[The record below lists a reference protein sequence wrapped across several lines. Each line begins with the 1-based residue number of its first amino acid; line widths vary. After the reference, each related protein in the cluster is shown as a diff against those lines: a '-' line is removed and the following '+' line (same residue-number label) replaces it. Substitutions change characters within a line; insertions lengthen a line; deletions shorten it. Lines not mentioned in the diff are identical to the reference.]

1 MAEITFK
8 GKVFHTSGDLPTTG
22 KTPNFILTK
31 SDLNDVT
38 LENFSGKK
46 VIMNIFPS
54 IDTAVCA
61 TSVRKFNE
69 RATSLNN
76 TVVLCI
82 SADLPFAHA
91 RFCGAEGIKNV
102 VTLSEFRKHSF
113 GEDYGIRIVD
123 GPFAGLLAR
132 SVVVLDENGHILHT
146 ELVQEIGNEPN
157 YEAAIS
163 ALK

>member
-1 MAEITFK
+1 MAEVTFK
-8 GKVFHTSGDLPTTG
+8 GKVFHTSGDLPSTG
-22 KTPNFILTK
+22 KVPNFLLTK
-31 SDLNDVT
+31 SDLTDVT
-38 LENFSGKK
+38 LENFLGKK

-61 TSVRKFNE
+61 NSVRKFNE
-69 RATSLNN
+69 RAASLNN

-82 SADLPFAHA
+82 SADLPFAQG

-102 VTLSEFRKHSF
+102 ITLSEFRKHRF
-113 GEDYGIRIVD
+113 GEDYGIRITD
-123 GPFAGLLAR
+123 GPLAGLLAR
-132 SVVVLDENGHILHT
+132 SVLVLDGNGNIVHA
-146 ELVQEIGNEPN
+146 ELVKEIGNEPD